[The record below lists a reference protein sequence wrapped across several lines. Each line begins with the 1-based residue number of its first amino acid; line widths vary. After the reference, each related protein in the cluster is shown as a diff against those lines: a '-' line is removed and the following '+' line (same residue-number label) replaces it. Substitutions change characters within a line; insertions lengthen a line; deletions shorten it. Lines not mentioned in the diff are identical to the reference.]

1 MRLGLS
7 SGARLSA
14 MFASRYPKRVS
25 KLAVLPTGDAAG
37 ASGLL
42 AQVLVVGSTNFK
54 LKRLK
59 LRVWPPTFVLK
70 CTYWTSG
77 AVKDGMPANVQMPA
91 SPST

>member
-42 AQVLVVGSTNFK
+42 DMS
-54 LKRLK
+54 
-59 LRVWPPTFVLK
+59 P
-70 CTYWTSG
+70 
-77 AVKDGMPANVQMPA
+77 NVQMPKF
-91 SPST
+91 PSTSIIFMMHIDELAECNGIAVSFANHQSVFLAAGASI